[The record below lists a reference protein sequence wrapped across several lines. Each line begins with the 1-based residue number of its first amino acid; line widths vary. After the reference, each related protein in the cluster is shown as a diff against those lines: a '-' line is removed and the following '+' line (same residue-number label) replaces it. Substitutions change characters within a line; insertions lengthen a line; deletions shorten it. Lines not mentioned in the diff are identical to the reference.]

1 MTKYLDYREL
11 DVWKVARELCS
22 ETYSITGAFPKT
34 EIFSLTTQIRKSSIS
49 IPSNIAEGC
58 GRNTSKDTL
67 QFLFIARGSLYEL
80 ETQFLIAADQ
90 KYFSIEDLESILE
103 KIVKC
108 RKLLS
113 GFISYFQKQVTAGNH
128 QPTTGN
134 RQQATKK

>member
-1 MTKYLDYREL
+1 MKKYLDYREL

-22 ETYSITGAFPKT
+22 EAYSITGVFPKS
-34 EIFSLTTQIRKSSIS
+34 EMFSLTTQIRKSSIS

-58 GRNTSKDTL
+58 GRNTPKDTL

-80 ETQFLIAADQ
+80 ETQFLIAVDQ
-90 KYFSIEDLESILE
+90 KYCSTENLKSILE

-113 GFISYFQKQVTAGNH
+113 GFISYFQKQPA
-128 QPTTGN
+128 TGN